1 LNQNINFYNDNA
13 EQLTEQYKSV
23 QANVVHGSWAQ
34 LLLQFNESTKT
45 ALDIGAGSGR
55 DASWLANHN
64 FKVTAVEPANKLLT
78 QAQINFP
85 HKNIQWLN
93 DSLPSLKTLDN
104 ERCCF
109 DVILVSAVW
118 MHLSPINQHQ
128 SLKRLIPLIN
138 PHGLLVIT
146 LRIGNFDDGR
156 TAYPFNADEL
166 IEQAKQN
173 SLRIKVNNTSNDEM
187 GRSNVTWQTLVFE
200 KDKT

>member
-78 QAQINFP
+78 QAQINYA
-85 HKNIQWLN
+85 
-93 DSLPSLKTLDN
+93 TTTA
-104 ERCCF
+104 
-109 DVILVSAVW
+109 DV
-118 MHLSPINQHQ
+118 
-128 SLKRLIPLIN
+128 
-138 PHGLLVIT
+138 LLYYSCV
-146 LRIGNFDDGR
+146 
-156 TAYPFNADEL
+156 E
-166 IEQAKQN
+166 
-173 SLRIKVNNTSNDEM
+173 
-187 GRSNVTWQTLVFE
+187 SNVIWSIYT
-200 KDKT
+200 

>member
-34 LLLQFNESTKT
+34 LLLQFNESTKI

-78 QAQINFP
+78 QAQLNFP

-93 DSLPSLKTLDN
+93 DSLPLLKALENDSF
-104 ERCCF
+104 CF

-118 MHLSPINQHQ
+118 MHLSPINQCK
-128 SLKRLIPLIN
+128 SLERLMPLIN
-138 PHGLLVIT
+138 PNGLLVIT

-156 TAYPFNADEL
+156 TAYPFNVDEL

-173 SLRIKVNNTSNDEM
+173 RLAIKVNNISNDKM
-187 GRSNVTWQTLVFE
+187 QRSNVTWQTLVFKKGE
-200 KDKT
+200 R